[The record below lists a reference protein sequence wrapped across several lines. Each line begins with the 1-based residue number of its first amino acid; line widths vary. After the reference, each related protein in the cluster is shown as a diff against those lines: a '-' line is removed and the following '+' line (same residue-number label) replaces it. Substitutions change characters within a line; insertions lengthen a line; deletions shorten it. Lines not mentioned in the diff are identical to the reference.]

1 MAAKKKTSRKRTTAR
16 KASRK
21 KPATRAK
28 SGAKRKAVRVKAPPA
43 RAVPRELPNDE
54 AWRALVE
61 TAVEKPDPV
70 AGSARKK

>member
-16 KASRK
+16 KAPRK
-21 KPATRAK
+21 KPATRK

-43 RAVPRELPNDE
+43 RAVPRELPNYE